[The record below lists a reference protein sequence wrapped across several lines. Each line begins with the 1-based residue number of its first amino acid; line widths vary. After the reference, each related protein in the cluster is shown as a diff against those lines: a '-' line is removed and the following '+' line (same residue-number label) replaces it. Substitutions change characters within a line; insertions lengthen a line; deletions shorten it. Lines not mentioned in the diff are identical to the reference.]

1 MDVSEKYI
9 LTATNS
15 GEERFQVLLCENK
28 VDGTQNLIYNRKM
41 APKVPEPTIEKKNGK
56 LEKFIFDYIAIKI
69 S

>member
-9 LTATNS
+9 LNRSNS

-41 APKVPEPTIEKKNGK
+41 APKVPEPTIEKMENWKN
-56 LEKFIFDYIAIKI
+56 
-69 S
+69 

>member
-28 VDGTQNLIYNRKM
+28 VDGTQNFIYNRKM
-41 APKVPEPTIEKKNGK
+41 APKVPEPTIEKMENWKN
-56 LEKFIFDYIAIKI
+56 
-69 S
+69 